1 MVRGHSRWFRGTVAV
16 VAVATLV
23 VAFGSAKPAGAQG
36 TAAGAKVR
44 TISIAVSNHPTQSPS
59 PVILAGVQQGFF
71 EKRGIKLGDV
81 IGSGSGG
88 DSVRSV
94 LQGDLPFGIVGTSAA
109 VQAYLAGAPV
119 VIIGGSIQS
128 AANLAF
134 VTKPNSSIKT
144 IQDVVGK
151 TVGYTSPGSA
161 TDAALRLSLD
171 AAGLTDKVKTR
182 ATGGLSE
189 GLTALNGGG
198 IDVAAITDLVLAQ
211 NPSAYHVVWS
221 TRDVVPFFEANVIIT
236 RPQLLKDDP
245 QFVKDFLAAYSEAT
259 DWVIKNPAQ
268 AGALWA
274 AAAKLD
280 PKVVTGITEQYAKI
294 GLWAPNAQLSADGLK
309 SIEKSMILLGNV
321 KKDPGIPWAKLVN
334 QDFLPAAA
342 VRIDLT
348 TLSGS

>member
-1 MVRGHSRWFRGTVAV
+1 MAAVTVSAL
-16 VAVATLV
+16 VA
-23 VAFGSAKPAGAQG
+23 AFGSDRHAAAQP
-36 TAAGAKVR
+36 TTAKVR

-59 PVILAGVQQGFF
+59 PVILAGMQQGFF
-71 EKRGIKLGDV
+71 EKRGIKLAEV

-94 LQGDLPFGIVGTSAA
+94 LQGDLSFGIVGTSAA

-134 VTKPNSSIKT
+134 VAKANSTIKS

-171 AAGLTDKVKTR
+171 AAGITDKVKTR
-182 ATGGLSE
+182 STGGLSE
-189 GLTALNGGG
+189 GLTALNGGA
-198 IDVAAITDLVLAQ
+198 IDVVAITDLVLAQ
-211 NPSAYHVVWS
+211 NPSAYQVVWS
-221 TRDVVPFFEANVIIT
+221 MRDLVPFFEANVIIA

-245 QFVKDFLAAYSEAT
+245 QLVKDFLAAYSEAT
-259 DWVIKNPAQ
+259 DWVIKNPGQ
-268 AGALWA
+268 AAASWA

-280 PKVVTGITEQYAKI
+280 PKLVNAITETYVKV

-309 SIEKSMILLGNV
+309 SVGKSMILLGSI
-321 KKDPGIPWAKLVN
+321 KPDPGIPWAKLIN
-334 QDFLPAAA
+334 QDFLPPAA
-342 VRIDLT
+342 VRINT
-348 TLSGS
+348 ATLSTR

>member
-1 MVRGHSRWFRGTVAV
+1 MSALVAALGPDKT
-16 VAVATLV
+16 AVAQTT
-23 VAFGSAKPAGAQG
+23 
-36 TAAGAKVR
+36 TAAAKIR

-71 EKRGIKLGDV
+71 EKHGIKLADV

-134 VTKPNSSIKT
+134 VTKANSPIKSIQNV
-144 IQDVVGK
+144 IGK

-171 AAGLTDKVKTR
+171 AAGITDKVKTR

-198 IDVAAITDLVLAQ
+198 IDVAAITDLVLAE
-211 NPSAYHVVWS
+211 NSAAYQVVWQV
-221 TRDVVPFFEANVIIT
+221 RDVVPFFEANVIIT

-245 QFVKDFLAAYSEAT
+245 QLVRDFLAAYSEAT
-259 DWVIKNPAQ
+259 DWVIKNPAK
-268 AGALWA
+268 AAAIWA

-280 PKVVTGITEQYAKI
+280 PKLTAGITEQYVKV
-294 GLWAPNAQLSADGLK
+294 GLWAPNAQLSEDGLK
-309 SIEKSMILLGNV
+309 SVGKSMVLLGTV
-321 KKDPGIPWAKLVN
+321 KKDPGVPWAKLIN

-342 VRIDLT
+342 VRINPA
-348 TLSGS
+348 TLSGP

>member
-1 MVRGHSRWFRGTVAV
+1 MIRVRSRWAGRAVAV
-16 VAVATLV
+16 VTVLVLAAT
-23 VAFGSAKPAGAQG
+23 FGSDKHAAAQA
-36 TAAGAKVR
+36 TAAKVR

-59 PVILAGVQQGFF
+59 PVILAAMQQGFF
-71 EKRGIKLGDV
+71 EKRGIKMGEV

-94 LQGDLPFGIVGTSAA
+94 LQGDLSFGIVGTSAA

-134 VTKPNSSIKT
+134 VAKANSSIKS

-171 AAGLTDKVKTR
+171 AAGITDKVKTR
-182 ATGGLSE
+182 STGGISE
-189 GLTALNGGG
+189 GLTALNGGA

-211 NPSAYHVVWS
+211 TPSAYQVVWS
-221 TRDVVPFFEANVIIT
+221 TRDVVPFFEANVIIA

-245 QFVKDFLAAYSEAT
+245 QLVKDFLAAYSEAT
-259 DWVIKNPAQ
+259 DWVVKNPGPA
-268 AGALWA
+268 AASWA

-280 PKVVTGITEQYAKI
+280 PKLVTGIVEMYVKVN
-294 GLWAPNAQLSADGLK
+294 LWAPNAQLSAEGLK
-309 SIEKSMILLGNV
+309 SVGKSMILLGNI
-321 KKDPGIPWAKLVN
+321 KQDPGIPWAKIIN

-342 VRIDLT
+342 TRVNLT
-348 TLSGS
+348 TLSGP

>member
-1 MVRGHSRWFRGTVAV
+1 MNRQRSSWASRALAV
-16 VAVATLV
+16 VAAAVLAV
-23 VAFGSAKPAGAQG
+23 VLGADRPAVAQG
-36 TAAGAKVR
+36 APAKVR

-59 PVILAGVQQGFF
+59 PVILAGMQQGFF
-71 EKRGIKLGDV
+71 EKRGIKLAEV

-94 LQGDLPFGIVGTSAA
+94 LQGDLAFGIVGTSAA

-128 AANLAF
+128 AANLGF
-134 VTKPNSSIKT
+134 VAKAGSPIKT
-144 IQDVVGK
+144 IQDTVGK

-171 AAGLTDKVKTR
+171 AAGITDKVKTR
-182 ATGGLSE
+182 STGGISE
-189 GLTALNGGG
+189 GLTALNGGA

-211 NPSAYHVVWS
+211 NPTPYQLVWS
-221 TRDVVPFFEANVIIT
+221 TRDVVPFFEANVIIA

-245 QFVKDFLAAYSEAT
+245 QLVKDFLAAYSDAT
-259 DWVIKNPAQ
+259 EWVIKNPGPA
-268 AGALWA
+268 AASWA

-280 PKVVTGITEQYAKI
+280 PKVVTGIVELYVKSN
-294 GLWAPNAQLSADGLK
+294 LWAPNAQLSADGLK
-309 SIEKSMILLGNV
+309 AVGKSMILLGNI
-321 KKDPGIPWAKLVN
+321 KADPGIPWAKLLN

-342 VRIDLT
+342 VRINT
-348 TLSGS
+348 ATLSGQ